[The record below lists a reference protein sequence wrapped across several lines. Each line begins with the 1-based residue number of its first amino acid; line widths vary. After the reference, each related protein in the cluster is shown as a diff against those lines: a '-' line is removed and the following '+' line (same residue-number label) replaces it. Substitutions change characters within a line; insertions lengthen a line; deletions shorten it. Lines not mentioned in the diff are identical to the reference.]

1 MDLLI
6 RATVERFS
14 SYAGRVFEQA
24 SRRYPLPIYSFSP
37 LTLQET
43 PGRPTSPR
51 APETEN
57 AERQALSCP
66 LQPATLFN
74 LLLTI
79 CCSPL
84 TSQSRAGKKAARSSG
99 R

>member
-37 LTLQET
+37 LTSQEL
-43 PGRPTSPR
+43 
-51 APETEN
+51 
-57 AERQALSCP
+57 ER
-66 LQPATLFN
+66 
-74 LLLTI
+74 
-79 CCSPL
+79 
-84 TSQSRAGKKAARSSG
+84 
-99 R
+99 